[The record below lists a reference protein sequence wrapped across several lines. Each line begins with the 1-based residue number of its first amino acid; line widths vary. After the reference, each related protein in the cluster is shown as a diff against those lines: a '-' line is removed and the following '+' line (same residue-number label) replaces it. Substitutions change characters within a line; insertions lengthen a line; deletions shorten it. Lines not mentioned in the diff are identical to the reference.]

1 MKNRFNLFLAAILV
15 SLPAIAPAA
24 VLYWDGT
31 DSTADADG
39 GSGDWDT
46 LTTAW
51 DDAATAGLDT
61 YWPTVSTGDDDAVFG
76 VVGGIVNIQ
85 SAGVTA
91 NDLTFGVAG
100 YTLSGGTLALDGAT
114 NVLTVTPNANNAAT
128 ISAPIAAPNGIM
140 KSGSG
145 LLTINGANPLL
156 AGTVTVSN
164 PPVATNNGGLLF
176 SGADSIGPVT
186 TFNING
192 SGTTAD
198 GGWLA
203 LANGATIPSG
213 ATVNLSG
220 QGGNAAPPGTLRC
233 TGGTATVNGTVNLL
247 TGNVRISCSS
257 GTELKIN
264 GAISDGA
271 NSFGILFRFG
281 DNQGVHLTNT
291 SNAWDGDT
299 VLGQGV
305 LRAEPG
311 ALPSGSR
318 LQIAGSASG
327 WFQTYGSLT
336 RPLGTASGSGVID
349 MASNATNKVVG
360 IGARGGDLTVNF
372 GGNGSDV
379 VWGSTPGFNPA
390 ILGLNNSTADSKL
403 TLVNPLDLN
412 GAARLI
418 QVDANTVVLQGG
430 VKNSSATA
438 ASLRKT
444 GAGTLEH
451 DPGAATGTT
460 LTGLN
465 TGGGTTRLTSG
476 TYTITGSASTSAPDG
491 TTGFIVSRGG
501 TFHLNGANVTC
512 TGGSYVFPAG
522 NTNGGSSRFVLDSG
536 LLDGGAKEVLNAY
549 GANGTTVINGGLFI
563 CGDFRVGQSSTCRL
577 ELNGGTLRTNRLK
590 DANATTATVLLNGG
604 TLQAKQTQASF
615 IDSALDNVLVQ
626 AGGVIVDSNG
636 YNITIPRPLAKD
648 TGSPGGGLTKMGAGI
663 LDLTSANGYTGE
675 NLIEGGVLRVSD
687 NAQLGDP
694 AASVTLNGGQFG
706 VSGTAIPSVSS
717 LGRTFTYITGGFHVA
732 EATHTFDVDIALT
745 GWGGLS
751 KSGPGT
757 VRLSGTN
764 TYAGTTAV
772 NDGKLLV
779 DGNSSAA
786 TGDITVG
793 NNGVL
798 GGGGTL
804 GGPVTLDPL
813 ATLAPGN
820 SAGTLTTT
828 GNVGGTGTLAIEIDG
843 ATADKLAVTG
853 SGVIDISGMK
863 LTVSALAGGSTLP
876 VYLIVDSAM
885 PITGSAFASVS
896 GVPAGYAV
904 VYNYNDGSDSN
915 NIALVAGASGPYD
928 TWAGANGLAGGN
940 AAPTADPDHDGLAN
954 GIEFVLGG
962 QPNPSGPGPNSSALA
977 PTVSADGPNLVF
989 TYRRTD
995 VSATQSGIVIRAE
1008 YGSTLGGWTP
1018 AIHGVSGISV
1028 AETNDYYGPGV
1039 DRVVVTIP
1047 KSLAVGSKIFA
1058 RLSVTLP

>member
-1 MKNRFNLFLAAILV
+1 MKNRFNPYLAAILLLLPV
-15 SLPAIAPAA
+15 SAPAS
-24 VLYWDGT
+24 VLYWDGS
-31 DSTADADG
+31 DATADADG
-39 GSGDWDT
+39 GSGDWDS
-46 LTTAW
+46 LTIAW
-51 DDAATAGLDT
+51 DDAATAGADT
-61 YWPTVSTGDDDAVFG
+61 LWAAVSTGDDDAVFG
-76 VVGGIVNIQ
+76 VVGGTVSIQ
-85 SAGVTA
+85 AAGITA

-100 YTLSGGTLALDGAT
+100 YTLAGGTLNLDGAT
-114 NVLTVTPNANNAAT
+114 NILTVSPNANNAAA
-128 ISAPIAAPNGIM
+128 ISAPIAAPNGFV

-145 LLTINGANPLL
+145 LLTVNGANPLL
-156 AGTVTVSN
+156 AGSVTVNN

-176 SGADSIGPVT
+176 SGAGSVGAVT
-186 TFNING
+186 AISVNG
-192 SGTTAD
+192 SGTVTD

-203 LANGATIPSG
+203 LANGATIPTG
-213 ATVNLSG
+213 AAVNLSG
-220 QGGNAAPPGTLRC
+220 QGGNSAPPGTLRC
-233 TGGTATVNGTVNLL
+233 TGGTATVDGNVNLL
-247 TGNVRISCSS
+247 TGNVRISCSG

-264 GAISDGA
+264 GAISDGE

-281 DNQGVHLTNT
+281 DNQGVHLTNPA
-291 SNAWDGDT
+291 NAWDGDT
-299 VLGQGV
+299 VIGQGV
-305 LRAEPG
+305 LRVEPG
-311 ALPSGSR
+311 ALPSGTR
-318 LQIAGSASG
+318 LQVAGSASG

-349 MASNATNKVVG
+349 MASNAANKVVG

-372 GGNGSDV
+372 GGTGTDV

-412 GAARLI
+412 GAGRII
-418 QVDANTVVLQGG
+418 QADANTVVLQGG

-460 LTGLN
+460 LSGLN
-465 TGGGTTRLTSG
+465 TGGGTTRLMSG
-476 TYTITGSASTSAPDG
+476 SYTITGSAATSAPDG
-491 TTGFIVSRGG
+491 TSGFVVSRGG

-522 NTNGGSSRFVLDSG
+522 NTGGGNSRFVLDSG
-536 LLDGGAKEVLNAY
+536 LFDGGGKEALNAY
-549 GANGTTVINGGLFI
+549 GAGGTTVINGGLFI

-590 DANATTATVLLNGG
+590 DANATIDTVILNGG

-615 IDSALDNVLVQ
+615 IDSALDKVLVQ

-636 YNITIPRPLAKD
+636 FNITIPHPLAQD

-663 LDLTSANGYTGE
+663 LDLTASNGHTGE

-694 AASVTLNGGQFG
+694 AAPVTLNGGQFG

-717 LGRTFTYITGGFHVA
+717 LGRTFTYLTGGFHVA
-732 EATHTFDVDIALT
+732 EATHAFDVDIALT

-757 VRLSGTN
+757 VRLSETN
-764 TYAGTTAV
+764 TYAGPTSV

-779 DGNSSAA
+779 NGDNSAA
-786 TGDITVG
+786 SGDITV
-793 NNGVL
+793 NNSGVL
-798 GGGGTL
+798 GGSGTL
-804 GGPVTLDPL
+804 GGPVTLGAL

-828 GNVGGTGTLAIEIDG
+828 GNVGGAGTLAIEIDG
-843 ATADKLAVTG
+843 AAADKLAVTG

-863 LTVSALAGGSTLP
+863 LTVMTLAGGSTLP

-896 GVPAGYAV
+896 GVPTGYGV

-915 NIALVAGASGPYD
+915 NIALVAGASSPFD
-928 TWAGANGLAGGN
+928 SWAGANGLAGGQ
-940 AAPTADPDHDGLAN
+940 AAFSADPDHDGLAN
-954 GIEFVLGG
+954 AIEFVLGG
-962 QPNPSGPGPNSSALA
+962 QPNPSGSGSNSTALA
-977 PTVSADGPNLVF
+977 PTVAADGPNLVF

-995 VSATQSGIVIRAE
+995 LSTTQPGIVIRAE
-1008 YGSTLGGWTP
+1008 YGSTLGGWMP
-1018 AIHGVSGISV
+1018 ATHGVSGISV
-1028 AETNDYYGPGV
+1028 AETDDYYGPGV
-1039 DRVVVTIP
+1039 DRVMVTIP

-1058 RLSVTLP
+1058 RLNVTLP